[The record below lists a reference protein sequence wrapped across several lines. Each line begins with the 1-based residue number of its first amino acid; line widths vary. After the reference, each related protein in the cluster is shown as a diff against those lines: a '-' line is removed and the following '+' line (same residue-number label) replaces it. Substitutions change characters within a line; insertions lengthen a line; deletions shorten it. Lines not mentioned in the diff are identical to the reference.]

1 MSIYY
6 KWRWVQGFECWSK
19 GIYQSLHLSDR
30 LRDQESQCVVNNCDR
45 SEMKP
50 ESCLVGGFQS
60 EKTYKPGPAVW
71 VTCDSWSFKYKGRRL
86 ERKMIYVQTWRVERS
101 CSGRIKLEGASASLQ
116 GGFPEVTVLNI
127 TQECG
132 MLNHCQNKHTGR
144 ATATPS
150 DCQGLLYTHMLSCM
164 CRRQNQWNRL
174 SKSTLFMSPPVDQ
187 TIRWSNRT
195 EQKVLAYV

>member
-1 MSIYY
+1 MPTSLYI
-6 KWRWVQGFECWSK
+6 KVCIWVMDWV
-19 GIYQSLHLSDR
+19 IR
-30 LRDQESQCVVNNCDR
+30 TVNVLWITVIR
-45 SEMKP
+45 EMKP

-60 EKTYKPGPAVW
+60 EKKYKPRPAVW
-71 VTCDSWSFKYKGRRL
+71 VTCDSWSFKYKGRWL

-101 CSGRIKLEGASASLQ
+101 CSGRIKLEGASTSLQ

-132 MLNHCQNKHTGR
+132 MLNRCQNKHTGR

-164 CRRQNQWNRL
+164 CT
-174 SKSTLFMSPPVDQ
+174 STEP
-187 TIRWSNRT
+187 I
-195 EQKVLAYV
+195 K